1 MLVITCLPECMGK
14 QPGRHTDWLCNG
26 PGLSAAT
33 GTADGEVLTF
43 AGGYGSRCQ
52 RHDTLSPGSREPS
65 SEEITQVR
73 YLLPLAEQFGCK
85 GDGDEI
91 APTER
96 CEERLRPTETAW
108 IRAHN
113 IAASVGW
120 SPLTCLRFLASST

>member
-1 MLVITCLPECMGK
+1 MLQQELLIG
-14 QPGRHTDWLCNG
+14 
-26 PGLSAAT
+26 A
-33 GTADGEVLTF
+33 VLTL

-52 RHDTLSPGSREPS
+52 RLDTLSAGSRKPS
-65 SEEITQVR
+65 AQEISQVI
-73 YLLPLAEQFGCK
+73 YLLTLAEQFGCN

-96 CEERLRPTETAW
+96 CEERLRLTETAW
-108 IRAHN
+108 VRAHN